1 MSETKIKIIFVCT
14 GNTCRSPMAEMICKQ
29 ELKRRGWKG
38 ITITSAGISPKKAD
52 TINPNS
58 LCVLEENGIK
68 VEKFSSK
75 RLTERMVKDAY
86 AIVCMTEAQK
96 DRLTELRWQT
106 MRKAGEE
113 NFGNNVCSFKDV
125 CGYEILD
132 PYGKDLDC
140 YRYVYALLEKGM
152 PALVDA
158 LRIKNYVKVPQK
170 RGRKKK
176 TEM

>member
-1 MSETKIKIIFVCT
+1 MSETKTKIIFVCT
-14 GNTCRSPMAEMICKQ
+14 GNTCRSPMAEMILKQ
-29 ELKRRGWKG
+29 ELKKLGWKG
-38 ITITSAGISPKKAD
+38 ITVTSAGIAPKKGD
-52 TINPNS
+52 SMNPKT

-96 DRLTELRWQT
+96 ERLTDLRWQT
-106 MRKAGEE
+106 MRKAGVEH
-113 NFGNNVCSFKDV
+113 FGNNVCSFKDV

-140 YRYVYALLEKGM
+140 YRYVYTLLEKGM
-152 PALVDA
+152 PALIEA
-158 LRIKNYVKVPQK
+158 LRIKSYVKVAQK

-176 TEM
+176 TEE